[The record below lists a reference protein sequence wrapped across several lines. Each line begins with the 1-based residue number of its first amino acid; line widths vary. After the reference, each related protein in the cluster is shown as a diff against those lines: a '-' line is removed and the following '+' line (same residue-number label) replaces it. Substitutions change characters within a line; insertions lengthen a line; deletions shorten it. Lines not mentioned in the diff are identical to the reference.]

1 NSNQKSESLRYL
13 KFATTDQHIDP
24 RAYYFYGLAL
34 HLNYQFAEAQ
44 RYYGTYANLTI
55 GKSDSRYPVDRQIEM
70 CNNGKRLLTTF
81 TDIIV
86 AEKQEIDNSKFFRI
100 YTDANTIGGDIL
112 VTAKFQSKYDVKM
125 GHVPIVHFPPN
136 AKEIYYSS
144 YG

>member
-1 NSNQKSESLRYL
+1 RRERADKFFEKENYVQATPDYLHLLSLDPRSADLNFRYGACLLFNSNQKSESLRYL

-86 AEKQEIDNSKFFRI
+86 AEKQEI
-100 YTDANTIGGDIL
+100 
-112 VTAKFQSKYDVKM
+112 
-125 GHVPIVHFPPN
+125 
-136 AKEIYYSS
+136 
-144 YG
+144 